1 MPLPLLIAGL
11 GLLTA
16 SAGAGAH
23 MEAKEF
29 NSKAQI
35 IARDAHVLYENSK
48 KTLEYS
54 QKNTE
59 LELINLGKSKKKI
72 LDTSISQFIEIF
84 NRIKHTQLSKSVG
97 LNELSHFTITEQG
110 VVELRELSNIY
121 QSAISSGTAGAAT
134 GAIISLAISGSGSL
148 ALVQSAFSSAQLA
161 LSIGEIGTAA
171 GFASVGL
178 STAAAITPLSAIA
191 APVIL
196 FTGIS
201 SNIKAE
207 ENLEKAK
214 TMYAEVEVACEKMK
228 VSETLCKAISDRSI
242 MFNNLLN
249 SLNDIFYGCVQL
261 LDKVTRE
268 KLSNTNY
275 NSSVRDSLSKAE
287 IELAAVTGSLAG
299 AIKSVIDTPIL
310 SKNGRLSN
318 ESRDL
323 YNTTSNL
330 LPKYI
335 DEVSKVQVQG
345 FGSVKIS
352 EQTIIIASS
361 INAPGNIK
369 SAEMAK
375 VASRVEKTSRVLGN
389 LINLVDEL
397 AFEVNGVANIAG
409 DKGAK
414 VMQKSSE
421 VRNITA
427 KSTIAIDQTANM
439 IMNSIKKLDE
449 GKDSVNI
456 AVDALDELASI
467 FFGKNKK

>member
-1 MPLPLLIAGL
+1 M
-11 GLLTA
+11 
-16 SAGAGAH
+16 S
-23 MEAKEF
+23 
-29 NSKAQI
+29 
-35 IARDAHVLYENSK
+35 
-48 KTLEYS
+48 
-54 QKNTE
+54 
-59 LELINLGKSKKKI
+59 
-72 LDTSISQFIEIF
+72 
-84 NRIKHTQLSKSVG
+84 
-97 LNELSHFTITEQG
+97 
-110 VVELRELSNIY
+110 
-121 QSAISSGTAGAAT
+121 
-134 GAIISLAISGSGSL
+134 
-148 ALVQSAFSSAQLA
+148 
-161 LSIGEIGTAA
+161 
-171 GFASVGL
+171 
-178 STAAAITPLSAIA
+178 
-191 APVIL
+191 
-196 FTGIS
+196 
-201 SNIKAE
+201 
-207 ENLEKAK
+207 
-214 TMYAEVEVACEKMK
+214 EKMK

>member
-361 INAPGNIK
+361 INAPVNIK